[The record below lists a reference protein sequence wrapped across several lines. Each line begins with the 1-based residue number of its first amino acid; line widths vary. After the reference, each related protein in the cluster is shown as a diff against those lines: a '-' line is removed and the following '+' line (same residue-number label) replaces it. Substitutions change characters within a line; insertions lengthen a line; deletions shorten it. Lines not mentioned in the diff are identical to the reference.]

1 MKRWWVH
8 AHQPQRGALPRAHME
23 ATRLA
28 HQRITTEDL
37 TPETDCSM
45 IQELPQTWKS
55 TLEALGLET
64 EQQAEPAGESNSWY
78 QLAMRFTTRGFMLV
92 YLRPQAE
99 RLMWRLEC
107 ALPAPERAD
116 TFIKG
121 MLAALEPMSA
131 HNAHLITTGPPLIF
145 SAEFEL
151 DNAQDQQR
159 ALGMLMLK
167 IGDYLQA
174 AEDNAAA
181 PLPFAQQEA
190 APQEAATPA
199 PAAASGVTTSSAFE
213 SIGTKPPEGS
223 TAHPEEK
230 QQTAKTSPVSSVFES
245 IGTGEAAPTPEGQG
259 FAPRTCLERYEIR
272 PQQDTLSLWLKLDH
286 TLERHE
292 HATLEQGL
300 IKSLRIRFDV
310 EPRPEFTRELDE
322 LAMSLVPIMSTD
334 AASMRAIEDGLDRM
348 FSRLVE
354 FGRLGMDLF
363 SALDLRAGQAAQRPE
378 TDFSERSTLVD
389 VPSKRDLSTL
399 KRPTIDQTQTQ
410 PQREPS
416 GAGVVLDLG
425 PQSSASS
432 QDNGPLKAGNFSD
445 PRLKRSDA
453 TAPLVDVVLRH
464 PGFSDK
470 RIGQVL
476 NILLSIEHSK
486 ALQLIEA
493 APCVIAWGISRER
506 ALTFKNV
513 IEGAGGKALL
523 VEPDTFEGG

>member
-1 MKRWWVH
+1 
-8 AHQPQRGALPRAHME
+8 
-23 ATRLA
+23 
-28 HQRITTEDL
+28 
-37 TPETDCSM
+37 M

-78 QLAMRFTTRGFMLV
+78 QITMRFTTRGFMLV

-99 RLMWRLEC
+99 RLTWRLEC
-107 ALPAPERAD
+107 ALPAPERAQD
-116 TFIKG
+116 FIQG
-121 MLAALEPMSA
+121 LLAALEPMSA

-145 SAEFEL
+145 SAEFDLEL
-151 DNAQDQQR
+151 ESDHQR

-174 AEDNAAA
+174 SEESATAA
-181 PLPFAQQEA
+181 LPFAQPAQA
-190 APQEAATPA
+190 PA
-199 PAAASGVTTSSAFE
+199 PSAPATQTSLSAGASAFE
-213 SIGTKPPEGS
+213 SIGSTTPAAPTAPATPEQPATPKP
-223 TAHPEEK
+223 
-230 QQTAKTSPVSSVFES
+230 SPVSSVFES
-245 IGTGEAAPTPEGQG
+245 IGTGEPAPATDSQG
-259 FAPRTCLERYEIR
+259 FAPRTCLERYELR
-272 PQQDTLSLWLKLDH
+272 PQQGAISLWIKLDQ

-300 IKSLRIRFDV
+300 IKNLRIRFDV
-310 EPRPEFTRELDE
+310 DPRPEFTRELNE
-322 LAMSLVPIMSTD
+322 LALILTPIMSAD
-334 AASMRAIEDGLDRM
+334 AAALRAIEDGIDRM

-363 SALDLRAGQAAQRPE
+363 SALDLRAGQAKQRPE

-389 VPSKRDLSTL
+389 VPSKRALSTL
-399 KRPTIDQTQTQ
+399 QRPEQAPPHPAPPQ
-410 PQREPS
+410 PAES
-416 GAGVVLDLG
+416 AGVVLDLG
-425 PQSSASS
+425 PQRSTPSAE
-432 QDNGPLKAGNFSD
+432 DGPLKAGNFSD

-476 NILLSIEHSK
+476 NILLSIEYSK

-523 VEPDTFEGG
+523 VEPNTFEGG

>member
-1 MKRWWVH
+1 
-8 AHQPQRGALPRAHME
+8 ME
-23 ATRLA
+23 ATRLP

-78 QLAMRFTTRGFMLV
+78 QFAMRFTTRGFMLV
-92 YLRPQAE
+92 YIRPQAE

-151 DNAQDQQR
+151 DIEQDQQR

-174 AEDNAAA
+174 AEDNATAS
-181 PLPFAQQEA
+181 LPFAQQEA
-190 APQEAATPA
+190 APPA
-199 PAAASGVTTSSAFE
+199 PASESSATAPATSSAFE
-213 SIGTKPPEGS
+213 SIGSKPPEGS
-223 TAHPEEK
+223 TTHPEAQPQP
-230 QQTAKTSPVSSVFES
+230 QQAKTSPVSSVFES

-259 FAPRTCLERYEIR
+259 FAPRTCLARYELR
-272 PQQDTLSLWLKLDH
+272 PQQDTISLWIKLDH
-286 TLERHE
+286 PLERHE

-310 EPRPEFTRELDE
+310 DPRPEFTRELDE

-334 AASMRAIEDGLDRM
+334 TASMRAIEEGLDRM

-363 SALDLRAGQAAQRPE
+363 SALDLRAGQAKQRPE

-399 KRPTIDQTQTQ
+399 KRPAIDQPHTS
-410 PQREPS
+410 PQQEPS

-425 PQSSASS
+425 PQRTTSS
-432 QDNGPLKAGNFSD
+432 QDDGPLKAGNFSD